1 MTLEEINNATMFVK
15 NLENIMLPSQLVAVL
30 ADPLLQKFLLLR
42 PDEEAYT
49 RINNWLSAALQD
61 IRTGDA
67 DSKTI
72 ADVLGVLY
80 EYVTLSKVRI
90 PCIQCL

>member
-1 MTLEEINNATMFVK
+1 
-15 NLENIMLPSQLVAVL
+15 MLPSQLVAVL

-49 RINNWLSAALQD
+49 RIHNWITAVLQD

-67 DSKTI
+67 DSSTI
-72 ADVLGVLY
+72 SEVLGVLR
-80 EYVTLSKVRI
+80 EYVTVTKVREMATS
-90 PCIQCL
+90 